1 MRCRAYQLK
10 KQNPYFWVRDYD
22 VHAVLN
28 ATGPWALRAAFERF
42 SRDYGLLHYS
52 YIGGW
57 RINETDVM
65 VYPVGTW

>member
-1 MRCRAYQLK
+1 M
-10 KQNPYFWVRDYD
+10 
-22 VHAVLN
+22 HAVLN